1 MKSAIIKDLTEQLI
15 PVLSEKEKQQ
25 MVAYYTVYE
34 KYAEEFSRKA
44 TEDLQDH
51 PVFGKLIRGIPKE
64 VAAANDKLS
73 RALQK
78 DAIINENWGPY
89 IEYQI
94 EQGIAY
100 AKMELDFK
108 SWYEVIVL
116 VKNYI
121 SPLLQLEYADGEEL
135 LSALNGMNRFMDI
148 AMGIIGEAYLK
159 QKQGIIEEERDKI
172 KILNEALE
180 QKVLE
185 RTTELERNIEQLKE
199 YKYFFNNNHDLCG
212 IANMEGHFEFVNANF
227 AKILGYTEKEF
238 CETAFIELIHP
249 DDIPA
254 TVQEYEKLKSG
265 ALVINF
271 VNRYRKKDGSYLYL
285 DWNATPNP
293 ATQKLYCVAR
303 DISERKKAEEELLK
317 LQQDYERI
325 FNTVSEGIHGI
336 DNDGNIIFEN
346 PAAANMLGWDVNEL
360 IGKPAHSTMHHSH
373 ADGSVYPKTQC
384 EIHAT
389 LHDGILRYVADEVF
403 WRKDGSSFPVAY
415 TSSPMLN
422 KKGEIIGSIVTF
434 RDITKQKNAEKALQ
448 NSEEKFRNLINF
460 SPVGITLSSQQG
472 EILETNQ
479 TIIDMM
485 GFESKEEFLNTPA
498 SELYWDK
505 NGRTQ
510 LVELF
515 KKEGIVKNFEVR
527 LKRKNGE
534 VIWCSSHIHPFKLPG
549 GEIALL
555 STTLDISERKKAE
568 EMLELTQFAVDNFGD
583 AIFWITPDARIFKV
597 NEAACSMLGYDQ
609 AELLQFSIPDIDPNY
624 NAELWPNHFAE
635 LRQKGSLIFET
646 YQQGKDGQLI
656 PVEVRANY
664 INFDNKEFN
673 CASVRDI
680 TKRKKAEGELQAVNI
695 ELESFSYSV
704 SHDLRAPLRAI
715 NGFAKI
721 LYEDYA
727 SKLDAEGIGMLNIIR
742 DNSKKMGELIDALL
756 AFSKLGRREISVS
769 EINMTELVATVREEE
784 MRGQSDKTEFIINEL
799 PAATGDIVLI
809 KQVWINLVSNAI
821 KYSQH
826 IPKARI
832 EIGSYYKDNLIVYYV
847 KDNGAGFDMQ
857 YYDKLFG
864 VFQRLHSQDEFKGT
878 GIGLSIAEKVINR
891 HGGSVWAESKL
902 NEGSC
907 FYFSLPTTN
916 L

>member
-1 MKSAIIKDLTEQLI
+1 MNKKYSLISKILAISVSSLGVMVFMGWLFDISILKSVVPGVVSMKVNTALCFI
-15 PVLSEKEKQQ
+15 LSGF
-25 MVAYYTVYE
+25 T
-34 KYAEEFSRKA
+34 
-44 TEDLQDH
+44 L
-51 PVFGKLIRGIPKE
+51 
-64 VAAANDKLS
+64 
-73 RALQK
+73 
-78 DAIINENWGPY
+78 W
-89 IEYQI
+89 
-94 EQGIAY
+94 
-100 AKMELDFK
+100 
-108 SWYEVIVL
+108 
-116 VKNYI
+116 
-121 SPLLQLEYADGEEL
+121 
-135 LSALNGMNRFMDI
+135 
-148 AMGIIGEAYLK
+148 
-159 QKQGIIEEERDKI
+159 
-172 KILNEALE
+172 ILNEEKQNSLKKMCSIVFPSIMILIGLLTLGEYLFEINFGIDEFLFKEETRATATSDPGRMSPITAFCFILSGISLMLLYKNKAFQMFQLLSLAVFALALLTLIGYGYAVNDF
-180 QKVLE
+180 QGGMASFTKMAIHTSVAFVFLSVGMLFSKSDKGIMYIFTNDGIAGI
-185 RTTELERNIEQLKE
+185 TTRKLLPVIIFTPLILGWLRLIGQQAGYYDTEFGVALFSFTTILILVVVVFGISGTLLAIDRKRKEAEEQLNE
-199 YKYFFNNNHDLCG
+199 YRHFFNINHDLCG
-212 IANMEGHFEFVNANF
+212 IANTEGYFEFINANF

-303 DISERKKAEEELLK
+303 DISERKKAEE
-317 LQQDYERI
+317 
-325 FNTVSEGIHGI
+325 
-336 DNDGNIIFEN
+336 
-346 PAAANMLGWDVNEL
+346 
-360 IGKPAHSTMHHSH
+360 
-373 ADGSVYPKTQC
+373 
-384 EIHAT
+384 
-389 LHDGILRYVADEVF
+389 
-403 WRKDGSSFPVAY
+403 
-415 TSSPMLN
+415 
-422 KKGEIIGSIVTF
+422 
-434 RDITKQKNAEKALQ
+434 
-448 NSEEKFRNLINF
+448 
-460 SPVGITLSSQQG
+460 
-472 EILETNQ
+472 
-479 TIIDMM
+479 
-485 GFESKEEFLNTPA
+485 
-498 SELYWDK
+498 
-505 NGRTQ
+505 
-510 LVELF
+510 
-515 KKEGIVKNFEVR
+515 
-527 LKRKNGE
+527 
-534 VIWCSSHIHPFKLPG
+534 
-549 GEIALL
+549 
-555 STTLDISERKKAE
+555 
-568 EMLELTQFAVDNFGD
+568 MLELTQFAVDNFGD
-583 AIFWITPDARIFKV
+583 AIFWITPDARIVKV
-597 NEAACSMLGYDQ
+597 NEAACSMLGYSQ

-635 LRQKGSLIFET
+635 LRQKGSLFFET

-656 PVEVRANY
+656 PVEVTANY

-680 TKRKKAEGELQAVNI
+680 TKRKKAEGELQAVNK
-695 ELESFSYSV
+695 ELEAFSYSV

-715 NGFAKI
+715 NGFSKI
-721 LYEDYA
+721 LHEDYA

-832 EIGSYYKDNLIVYYV
+832 EIGSYYKENLIVYYV

-864 VFQRLHSQDEFKGT
+864 VFQRLHSQEEFIGT

-907 FYFSLPTTN
+907 FYFSLPNIN

>member
-1 MKSAIIKDLTEQLI
+1 MNKKYSLISKILAISVSSLGVMVFMGWLFDISILKSVVPGVVSMKVNTALCFI
-15 PVLSEKEKQQ
+15 LSGF
-25 MVAYYTVYE
+25 T
-34 KYAEEFSRKA
+34 
-44 TEDLQDH
+44 L
-51 PVFGKLIRGIPKE
+51 
-64 VAAANDKLS
+64 
-73 RALQK
+73 
-78 DAIINENWGPY
+78 W
-89 IEYQI
+89 
-94 EQGIAY
+94 
-100 AKMELDFK
+100 
-108 SWYEVIVL
+108 
-116 VKNYI
+116 
-121 SPLLQLEYADGEEL
+121 
-135 LSALNGMNRFMDI
+135 
-148 AMGIIGEAYLK
+148 
-159 QKQGIIEEERDKI
+159 
-172 KILNEALE
+172 ILNEEKQNSLKKMCSIVFPSIMILIGLLTLGEYLFEINFGIDEFLFKEETRATATSDPGRMSPITAFCFILSGISLMLLYKNKAFQMFQLLSLAVFALALLTLIGYGYAVNDF
-180 QKVLE
+180 QGGMASFTKMAIHTSVAFVFLSVGMLFSKSDKGIMYIFTNDGIAGI
-185 RTTELERNIEQLKE
+185 TTRKLLPVIIFTPLILGWLRLIGQQAGYYDTEFGVALFSFTTILILVVVVFGISGTLLAIDRKRKEAEEQLNE
-199 YKYFFNNNHDLCG
+199 YRHFFNINHDLCG
-212 IANMEGHFEFVNANF
+212 IANTEGYFEFINANF

-303 DISERKKAEEELLK
+303 DISERKKAEE
-317 LQQDYERI
+317 
-325 FNTVSEGIHGI
+325 
-336 DNDGNIIFEN
+336 
-346 PAAANMLGWDVNEL
+346 
-360 IGKPAHSTMHHSH
+360 
-373 ADGSVYPKTQC
+373 
-384 EIHAT
+384 
-389 LHDGILRYVADEVF
+389 
-403 WRKDGSSFPVAY
+403 
-415 TSSPMLN
+415 
-422 KKGEIIGSIVTF
+422 
-434 RDITKQKNAEKALQ
+434 
-448 NSEEKFRNLINF
+448 
-460 SPVGITLSSQQG
+460 
-472 EILETNQ
+472 
-479 TIIDMM
+479 
-485 GFESKEEFLNTPA
+485 
-498 SELYWDK
+498 
-505 NGRTQ
+505 
-510 LVELF
+510 
-515 KKEGIVKNFEVR
+515 
-527 LKRKNGE
+527 
-534 VIWCSSHIHPFKLPG
+534 
-549 GEIALL
+549 
-555 STTLDISERKKAE
+555 
-568 EMLELTQFAVDNFGD
+568 MLELTQFAVDNFGD
-583 AIFWITPDARIFKV
+583 AIFWITPDARIVKV
-597 NEAACSMLGYDQ
+597 NEAACSMLGYSQ

-635 LRQKGSLIFET
+635 LRQKGSLFFET

-656 PVEVRANY
+656 PVEVTANY

-680 TKRKKAEGELQAVNI
+680 TKRKKAEGELQAVNK
-695 ELESFSYSV
+695 ELEAFSYSV

-715 NGFAKI
+715 NGFSKI
-721 LYEDYA
+721 LHEDYA

-832 EIGSYYKDNLIVYYV
+832 EIGSYYKENLIVYYV

-864 VFQRLHSQDEFKGT
+864 VFQRLHSQEEFIGT

-891 HGGSVWAESKL
+891 HDGSVWAESKL

-907 FYFSLPTTN
+907 FYFSLPNIN

>member
-1 MKSAIIKDLTEQLI
+1 MIFRGGMASFTKMAIHTSVAFVFLSVGMLFSKSDKGIMYIFTNDGIAGITTRKLLPVIIFTPLILGWLRLIGQQAGYYDTEFGVALFSFTTILILVVVVFGISGTLLAIDRKRKEAEEQL
-15 PVLSEKEKQQ
+15 
-25 MVAYYTVYE
+25 
-34 KYAEEFSRKA
+34 
-44 TEDLQDH
+44 
-51 PVFGKLIRGIPKE
+51 
-64 VAAANDKLS
+64 
-73 RALQK
+73 
-78 DAIINENWGPY
+78 NEY
-89 IEYQI
+89 
-94 EQGIAY
+94 
-100 AKMELDFK
+100 
-108 SWYEVIVL
+108 
-116 VKNYI
+116 
-121 SPLLQLEYADGEEL
+121 
-135 LSALNGMNRFMDI
+135 RH
-148 AMGIIGEAYLK
+148 
-159 QKQGIIEEERDKI
+159 
-172 KILNEALE
+172 
-180 QKVLE
+180 
-185 RTTELERNIEQLKE
+185 
-199 YKYFFNNNHDLCG
+199 FFNINHDLCG
-212 IANMEGHFEFVNANF
+212 IANTEGYFEFINANF

-303 DISERKKAEEELLK
+303 DISERKKAEE
-317 LQQDYERI
+317 
-325 FNTVSEGIHGI
+325 
-336 DNDGNIIFEN
+336 
-346 PAAANMLGWDVNEL
+346 
-360 IGKPAHSTMHHSH
+360 
-373 ADGSVYPKTQC
+373 
-384 EIHAT
+384 
-389 LHDGILRYVADEVF
+389 
-403 WRKDGSSFPVAY
+403 
-415 TSSPMLN
+415 
-422 KKGEIIGSIVTF
+422 
-434 RDITKQKNAEKALQ
+434 
-448 NSEEKFRNLINF
+448 
-460 SPVGITLSSQQG
+460 
-472 EILETNQ
+472 
-479 TIIDMM
+479 
-485 GFESKEEFLNTPA
+485 
-498 SELYWDK
+498 
-505 NGRTQ
+505 
-510 LVELF
+510 
-515 KKEGIVKNFEVR
+515 
-527 LKRKNGE
+527 
-534 VIWCSSHIHPFKLPG
+534 
-549 GEIALL
+549 
-555 STTLDISERKKAE
+555 
-568 EMLELTQFAVDNFGD
+568 MLELTQFAVDNFGD
-583 AIFWITPDARIFKV
+583 AIFWITPDARIVKV
-597 NEAACSMLGYDQ
+597 NEAACSMLGYSQ

-635 LRQKGSLIFET
+635 LRQKGSLFFET

-656 PVEVRANY
+656 PVEVTANY

-680 TKRKKAEGELQAVNI
+680 TKRKKAEEELQAVNK
-695 ELESFSYSV
+695 ELEAFSYSV

-715 NGFAKI
+715 NGFSKI

-832 EIGSYYKDNLIVYYV
+832 EIGSYYKENLIVYYV

-864 VFQRLHSQDEFKGT
+864 VFQRLHSQEEFIGT

-907 FYFSLPTTN
+907 FYFSLPNIN

>member
-1 MKSAIIKDLTEQLI
+1 MNKKYSLISKILAISVSSLGVMVFMGWLFDISILKSVVPGVVSMKVNTALYFI
-15 PVLSEKEKQQ
+15 LSGF
-25 MVAYYTVYE
+25 T
-34 KYAEEFSRKA
+34 
-44 TEDLQDH
+44 L
-51 PVFGKLIRGIPKE
+51 
-64 VAAANDKLS
+64 
-73 RALQK
+73 
-78 DAIINENWGPY
+78 W
-89 IEYQI
+89 
-94 EQGIAY
+94 
-100 AKMELDFK
+100 
-108 SWYEVIVL
+108 
-116 VKNYI
+116 
-121 SPLLQLEYADGEEL
+121 
-135 LSALNGMNRFMDI
+135 
-148 AMGIIGEAYLK
+148 
-159 QKQGIIEEERDKI
+159 
-172 KILNEALE
+172 ILNEEKQNSLKKMCSIVFPSIMILIGLLTLGEYLFEINFGIDEFLFKEETRATATSDPGRMSPITAFCFILSGISLMLLYKNKAFQMFQLLSLAVFALALLTLIGYGYAVNDF
-180 QKVLE
+180 QGGMASFTKMAIHTSVAFVFLSVGMLFSKSDKGIMYIFTNDGIAGI
-185 RTTELERNIEQLKE
+185 TTRKLLPVIIFTPLILGWLRLIGQQAGYYDTEFGVALFSFTTILILVVVVFGISGTLLAIDRKRKEAEEQLNE
-199 YKYFFNNNHDLCG
+199 YRHFFNINHDLCG
-212 IANMEGHFEFVNANF
+212 IANTEGYFEFINANF

-303 DISERKKAEEELLK
+303 DISERKKAEE
-317 LQQDYERI
+317 
-325 FNTVSEGIHGI
+325 
-336 DNDGNIIFEN
+336 
-346 PAAANMLGWDVNEL
+346 
-360 IGKPAHSTMHHSH
+360 
-373 ADGSVYPKTQC
+373 
-384 EIHAT
+384 
-389 LHDGILRYVADEVF
+389 
-403 WRKDGSSFPVAY
+403 
-415 TSSPMLN
+415 
-422 KKGEIIGSIVTF
+422 
-434 RDITKQKNAEKALQ
+434 
-448 NSEEKFRNLINF
+448 
-460 SPVGITLSSQQG
+460 
-472 EILETNQ
+472 
-479 TIIDMM
+479 
-485 GFESKEEFLNTPA
+485 
-498 SELYWDK
+498 
-505 NGRTQ
+505 
-510 LVELF
+510 
-515 KKEGIVKNFEVR
+515 
-527 LKRKNGE
+527 
-534 VIWCSSHIHPFKLPG
+534 
-549 GEIALL
+549 
-555 STTLDISERKKAE
+555 
-568 EMLELTQFAVDNFGD
+568 MLELTQFAVDNFGD
-583 AIFWITPDARIFKV
+583 AIFWITPDARIVKV
-597 NEAACSMLGYDQ
+597 NEAACSMLGYSQ

-635 LRQKGSLIFET
+635 LRQKGSLFFET

-656 PVEVRANY
+656 PVEVTANY

-680 TKRKKAEGELQAVNI
+680 TKRKKAEGELQAVNK
-695 ELESFSYSV
+695 ELEAFSYSV

-715 NGFAKI
+715 NGFSKI

-832 EIGSYYKDNLIVYYV
+832 EIGSYYKENLIVYYV

-864 VFQRLHSQDEFKGT
+864 VFQRLHSQEEFIGT

-907 FYFSLPTTN
+907 FYFSLPNIN

>member
-1 MKSAIIKDLTEQLI
+1 MNKKYSLISKILAISVSSLGVMVFMGWLFDISILKSVVPGVVSMKVNTALYFI
-15 PVLSEKEKQQ
+15 LSGF
-25 MVAYYTVYE
+25 T
-34 KYAEEFSRKA
+34 
-44 TEDLQDH
+44 L
-51 PVFGKLIRGIPKE
+51 
-64 VAAANDKLS
+64 
-73 RALQK
+73 
-78 DAIINENWGPY
+78 W
-89 IEYQI
+89 
-94 EQGIAY
+94 
-100 AKMELDFK
+100 
-108 SWYEVIVL
+108 
-116 VKNYI
+116 
-121 SPLLQLEYADGEEL
+121 
-135 LSALNGMNRFMDI
+135 
-148 AMGIIGEAYLK
+148 
-159 QKQGIIEEERDKI
+159 
-172 KILNEALE
+172 ILNEEKQNSLKKMCSIVFPSIMILIGLLTLGEYLFEINFGIDEFLFKEETRATATSDPGRMSPITAFCFILSGISLMLLYKNKAFQMFQLLSLAVFALALLTLIGYGYAVNDF
-180 QKVLE
+180 QGGMASFTKMAIHTSVAFVFLSVGMLFSKSDKGIMYIFTNDGIAGI
-185 RTTELERNIEQLKE
+185 TTRKLLPVIIFTPLILGWLRLIGQQAGYYDTEFGVALFSFTTILILVVVVFGISGTLLAIDRKRKEAEEQLNE
-199 YKYFFNNNHDLCG
+199 YRHFFNINHDLCG
-212 IANMEGHFEFVNANF
+212 IANTEGYFEFINANF

-303 DISERKKAEEELLK
+303 DISERKKAEE
-317 LQQDYERI
+317 
-325 FNTVSEGIHGI
+325 
-336 DNDGNIIFEN
+336 
-346 PAAANMLGWDVNEL
+346 
-360 IGKPAHSTMHHSH
+360 
-373 ADGSVYPKTQC
+373 
-384 EIHAT
+384 
-389 LHDGILRYVADEVF
+389 
-403 WRKDGSSFPVAY
+403 
-415 TSSPMLN
+415 
-422 KKGEIIGSIVTF
+422 
-434 RDITKQKNAEKALQ
+434 
-448 NSEEKFRNLINF
+448 
-460 SPVGITLSSQQG
+460 
-472 EILETNQ
+472 
-479 TIIDMM
+479 
-485 GFESKEEFLNTPA
+485 
-498 SELYWDK
+498 
-505 NGRTQ
+505 
-510 LVELF
+510 
-515 KKEGIVKNFEVR
+515 
-527 LKRKNGE
+527 
-534 VIWCSSHIHPFKLPG
+534 
-549 GEIALL
+549 
-555 STTLDISERKKAE
+555 
-568 EMLELTQFAVDNFGD
+568 MLELTQFAVDNFGD
-583 AIFWITPDARIFKV
+583 AIFWITPDARIVKV
-597 NEAACSMLGYDQ
+597 NEAACSMLGYSQ

-635 LRQKGSLIFET
+635 LRQKGSLFFET

-656 PVEVRANY
+656 PVEVTANY

-680 TKRKKAEGELQAVNI
+680 TKRKKAEEELQAVNK
-695 ELESFSYSV
+695 ELEAFSYSV

-715 NGFAKI
+715 NGFSKI

-832 EIGSYYKDNLIVYYV
+832 EIGSYYKENLIVYYV

-864 VFQRLHSQDEFKGT
+864 VFQRLHSQEEFIGT

-907 FYFSLPTTN
+907 FYFSLPNIN